1 MKASEIVYEIL
12 GGIRKANNVL
22 SKNHLLTADDM
33 LSLSGIYQHIIEYD
47 RYPDYL
53 VSQLKLENNN
63 AQALEQLSRLVNT
76 ECSTYIE
83 MYDLRE
89 EEWVRQC
96 GFSNLMNIIGDK
108 VNQEYG
114 LKIKIAE
121 DEIRKASL
129 IFDKYNDITRLYN
142 SLDCRNDKE
151 KDKQILE
158 KYRVELENL
167 IRRTVKFE
175 TINEE
180 HDAAYSFYKEKKKE
194 LDVLSDKVFNYKAD
208 LLKQLRGNPI
218 LDIYDF
224 CEGLRDAFAKD
235 KGIQNVEQKRRPG
248 RPTKKDKYEADEIKD
263 LASCFC
269 NSEYYSRFLKM
280 MDRLDSISG
289 IQSKIIFQMLANAG
303 WLKDSFCSAEDF
315 AGFMVESFGRG
326 KMSIS
331 KGHSTY
337 KGNYDD
343 EYKEKIKSLLKF

>member
-194 LDVLSDKVFNYKAD
+194 VDVLSDKVFNYKAD
-208 LLKQLRGNPI
+208 
-218 LDIYDF
+218 
-224 CEGLRDAFAKD
+224 
-235 KGIQNVEQKRRPG
+235 
-248 RPTKKDKYEADEIKD
+248 
-263 LASCFC
+263 
-269 NSEYYSRFLKM
+269 
-280 MDRLDSISG
+280 
-289 IQSKIIFQMLANAG
+289 
-303 WLKDSFCSAEDF
+303 
-315 AGFMVESFGRG
+315 
-326 KMSIS
+326 
-331 KGHSTY
+331 
-337 KGNYDD
+337 
-343 EYKEKIKSLLKF
+343 